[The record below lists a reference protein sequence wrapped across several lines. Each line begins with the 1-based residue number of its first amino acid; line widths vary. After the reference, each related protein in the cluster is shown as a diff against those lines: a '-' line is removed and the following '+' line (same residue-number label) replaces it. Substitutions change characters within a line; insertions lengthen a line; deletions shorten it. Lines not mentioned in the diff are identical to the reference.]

1 MVNISDFGATGD
13 GVFMNTAAFAQAIA
27 VAKEKK
33 DGVYVPAGIY
43 LTGTINLD
51 GVSLYLGTGAVIKG
65 SSDLDD
71 YPPQDFYHNE
81 LGVLRAL
88 IVNLHADNVT
98 ISGTGTI
105 DLNGKSFYDTS
116 VMDVP
121 DSRIPFNDKQTAEC
135 TYPIGTRP
143 GQCIFFYDSKNIRIS
158 GITEVD
164 APCWT
169 FSFNECEYVK

>member
-71 YPPQDFYHNE
+71 
-81 LGVLRAL
+81 
-88 IVNLHADNVT
+88 
-98 ISGTGTI
+98 
-105 DLNGKSFYDTS
+105 
-116 VMDVP
+116 
-121 DSRIPFNDKQTAEC
+121 
-135 TYPIGTRP
+135 
-143 GQCIFFYDSKNIRIS
+143 
-158 GITEVD
+158 
-164 APCWT
+164 
-169 FSFNECEYVK
+169 